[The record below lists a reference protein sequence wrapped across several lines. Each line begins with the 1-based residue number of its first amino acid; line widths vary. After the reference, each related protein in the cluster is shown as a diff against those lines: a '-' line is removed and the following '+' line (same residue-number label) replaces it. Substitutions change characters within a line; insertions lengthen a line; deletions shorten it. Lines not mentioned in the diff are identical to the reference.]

1 MRSVA
6 GRRVNGAA
14 ASPARPLAA
23 GKAQETGNCP
33 FDRRHFLYLVGGA
46 LLLPLA
52 GCGQRGHWPQ
62 GMAEIKW
69 DRDTCTRCGMV
80 ISDPRFAAQMRG
92 GPKNQAMSFDDI
104 GCLVFWLK
112 DQAAKYP
119 WMNETATRFWV
130 ADADALGDQWL
141 DPREAFYLPGRLSP
155 MGYNFAAVGAASA
168 GSLRYDDMR
177 RDVLARG
184 K

>member
-1 MRSVA
+1 MTRAAVK
-6 GRRVNGAA
+6 RV
-14 ASPARPLAA
+14 RHLAA
-23 GKAQETGNCP
+23 GGGRGAEDGLFQ
-33 FDRRHFLYLVGGA
+33 RRQFLHLVGGT

-52 GCGQRGHWPQ
+52 ACGHKKGTWPE

-69 DRDTCTRCGMV
+69 DRDTCTRCSMV
-80 ISDPRFAAQMRG
+80 ISDPRFAAQLRG

-104 GCLVFWLK
+104 GCMVFWQR

-119 WMNETATRFWV
+119 WMNEAATRLWV

-141 DPREAFYLPGRLSP
+141 DPREAHYLPGRLSP
-155 MGYNFAAVGAASA
+155 MGYNFAAVVQASA
-168 GSLRYDDMR
+168 GSVRYEDLR